1 MSERTLKKLFQ
12 TWKNADY
19 PDNEF
24 IKTIVESE
32 KEVGNN
38 LLKEGW
44 IGIFKKVLRGNAS
57 ALKLPHI

>member
-32 KEVGNN
+32 KKEGNN
-38 LLKEGW
+38 LLKEG
-44 IGIFKKVLRGNAS
+44 
-57 ALKLPHI
+57 